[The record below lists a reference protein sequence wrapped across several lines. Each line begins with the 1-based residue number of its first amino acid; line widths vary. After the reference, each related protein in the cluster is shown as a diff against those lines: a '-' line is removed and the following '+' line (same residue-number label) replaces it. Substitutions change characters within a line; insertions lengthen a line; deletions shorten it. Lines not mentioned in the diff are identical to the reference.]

1 MKPSLSLKLTANVT
15 PLSTPLRFALAMLV
29 GAGALAFLVACT
41 RAVLRSRRLR
51 RQYRMAD
58 SAARAALDARVLV
71 EPELGAYMLP
81 VPRWQVAL
89 GLMLVAALVVAKFM
103 GVI

>member
-1 MKPSLSLKLTANVT
+1 MIPNPNVE
-15 PLSTPLRFALAMLV
+15 PVSTLFRFAIALLV
-29 GAGALAFLVACT
+29 GAGVLAFLVACA
-41 RAVLRSRRLR
+41 RAVLRSRRLQ

-58 SAARAALDARVLV
+58 SEARAALDARVLV
-71 EPELGAYMLP
+71 EPELAHYMLA

-89 GLMLVAALVVAKFM
+89 GLVLVAALVAAKFV

>member
-1 MKPSLSLKLTANVT
+1 MA
-15 PLSTPLRFALAMLV
+15 TPLRFAIALLV
-29 GAGALAFLVACT
+29 GAGALAFLVACG
-41 RAVLRSRRLR
+41 RALLRSRRLQ

-58 SAARAALDARVLV
+58 PEARAVLDARVLV

-89 GLMLVAALVVAKFM
+89 GLMLVAALVVAKVM
-103 GVI
+103 GLI